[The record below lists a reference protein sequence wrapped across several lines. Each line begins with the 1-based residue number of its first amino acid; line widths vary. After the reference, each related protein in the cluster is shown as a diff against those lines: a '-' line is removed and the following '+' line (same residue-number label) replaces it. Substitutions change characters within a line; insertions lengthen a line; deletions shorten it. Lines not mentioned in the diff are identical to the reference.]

1 MWWSMMN
8 EVLRRAFWNI
18 ELPREPSSDEDVAQ
32 RLGAVRIFVGALFL
46 VRTTPLL
53 YFVPGLRE
61 HHGGPLF
68 GWPDGELRSGIG
80 GIIFPIVTIQVLV
93 VLRTIAA
100 FLFMIG
106 VRARPAGIAA
116 AVLGYLVWSQE
127 PFSFIFTLHTLFLAT
142 GLLALTDAVNARA
155 LVSGSLRSSAK
166 PASPASSV
174 ALMRAFILS
183 IYAWSAV
190 GKLHGRWLD
199 GTVLRVL
206 CESGYVS
213 GGVAKLLLGSPAA
226 MRAAAL
232 GTLFVEALLVPLLWF
247 PRTRVA
253 AVALAC
259 MLHGIFEV
267 GMHPDVFGWLM
278 VGLLV
283 LFWPPRSRHSPVTC
297 MQ

>member
-1 MWWSMMN
+1 MMN
-8 EVLRRAFWNI
+8 EALRRAWRNI
-18 ELPREPSSDEDVAQ
+18 EPPREPSSDEEVAR

-53 YFVPGLRE
+53 YLVPGLRE

-68 GWPDGELRSGIG
+68 GWPDGELRSGIA
-80 GIIFPIVTIQVLV
+80 GITFPIVTIQVLV

-100 FLFMIG
+100 LLFMIG

-155 LVSGSLRSSAK
+155 LVSGPLRS

-199 GTVLRVL
+199 GTVLRVF
-206 CESGYVS
+206 CENGYVS
-213 GGVAKLLLGSPAA
+213 GGVAKLLLGSAAA
-226 MRAAAL
+226 MRASAL
-232 GTLFVEALLVPLLWF
+232 GTLFIEALLVPLLWL

-253 AVALAC
+253 AVAIAC

-283 LFWPPRSRHSPVTC
+283 LFWPQRSRHSPMTC
-297 MQ
+297 AQ